1 MKMMRA
7 IFFLREAQKREGN
20 LSFVNEKIYEEM
32 K

>member
-7 IFFLREAQKREGN
+7 IFLREAQKRDGN